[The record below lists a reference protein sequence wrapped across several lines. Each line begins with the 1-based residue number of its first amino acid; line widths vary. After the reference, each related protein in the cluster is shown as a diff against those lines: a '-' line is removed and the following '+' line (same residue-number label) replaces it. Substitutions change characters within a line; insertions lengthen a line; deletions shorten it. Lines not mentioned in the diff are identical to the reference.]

1 MRCHSKKIPLAALAR
16 SKGFGLPEVVT
27 ALMILAFIGSSVL
40 VVIGRCVASAADSS
54 LRIRAFEVARDN
66 MEKLLASN
74 SAEEMVEYGISDKY
88 PEIQW
93 QTVVE
98 TFYEPVTSRMWVQA
112 VCSAEYADSAGEA
125 QTVELTHWLTNLTKE
140 QLLKIVEEKQKEK
153 ERLAEADQ
161 LITTDQE
168 AAEYVGVDVETIRQW
183 ADLGD
188 MPMTDDGDYVKAYL
202 DLYGEYDGNPPIEAR
217 REVDQVY
224 VDVGGRIGGPRQLS
238 EGSPSDTMPLKRMP
252 GDELV
257 SRRAPGDKTP
267 SRKVPS
273 KLPTVSGTELI
284 CGYTM
289 AELSQMPFEQL
300 WEIVLH
306 CDDF

>member
-1 MRCHSKKIPLAALAR
+1 MRCHSKKIPLSALAR

-40 VVIGRCVASAADSS
+40 VVISRCVASAADSS

-74 SAEEMVEYGISDKY
+74 SAQEMVEYGISDKY

-98 TFYEPVTSRMWVQA
+98 AFYEPVTSRMWVKA

-161 LITTDQE
+161 LVE
-168 AAEYVGVDVETIRQW
+168 GAEGAAAYLGVDAETIQQW
-183 ADLGD
+183 VVGG
-188 MPMTDDGDYVKAYL
+188 MPMTDDGDYIKAYL
-202 DLYGEYDGNPPIEAR
+202 DLYEGYDGNPPIEAR

-224 VDVGGRIGGPRQLS
+224 VDVGGRIGGRGELS
-238 EGSPSDTMPLKRMP
+238 KGSPSDTMPL
-252 GDELV
+252 
-257 SRRAPGDKTP
+257 RRKPGDKTP
-267 SRKVPS
+267 SGKAPVHKEPS
-273 KLPTVSGTELI
+273 EQPTVSDAELI

-300 WEIVLH
+300 WGIVLN
-306 CDDF
+306 CDEF